1 MCIVSTKCFWCKF
14 EFSRNQSR
22 CSCTGTQF
30 IFKTCTYC
38 SMRIPHPGKRYVHA
52 SQIPLPPSPTKCR
65 YYYYNNPP
73 PGSSSSS

>member
-22 CSCTGTQF
+22 CSCTSKQF

-38 SMRIPHPGKRYVHA
+38 SMRIPHPGKRH
-52 SQIPLPPSPTKCR
+52 
-65 YYYYNNPP
+65 
-73 PGSSSSS
+73 